1 MQIIQSQLNLLYNT
15 NINLAG
21 AVIMGVGSVLF
32 SIPHFSGETNAGI
45 LVDNKTND
53 NICRLVSVRESDM
66 GLGRFGHQF
75 SKLPNPA
82 LSGTP
87 NNLRYVPLRL
97 GLGCRL
103 CGHQLGH
110 IL

>member
-1 MQIIQSQLNLLYNT
+1 MLQSQLNLLNNI

-45 LVDNKTND
+45 LVDNRTDD

-87 NNLRYVPLRL
+87 NNLRYVPLRC
-97 GLGCRL
+97 GLGFRL
-103 CGHQLGH
+103 CGHQLCR